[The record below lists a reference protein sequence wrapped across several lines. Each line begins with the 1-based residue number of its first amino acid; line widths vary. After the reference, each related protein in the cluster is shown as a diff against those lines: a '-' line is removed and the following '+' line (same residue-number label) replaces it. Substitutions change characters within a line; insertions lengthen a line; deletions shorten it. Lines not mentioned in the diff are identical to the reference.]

1 MKVLLWE
8 SLHEDQCKSPKLKS
22 FGGKAKYFSPRAR
35 LRGWLGYELPFDR
48 HDWIVDRWRS
58 SNQNTASSHVT
69 TVLTS
74 DWLARCGKEVRYII
88 DYYDGDMEPGS
99 HRFAQLDVRPAMD
112 SFEAVADRVKV
123 GELHSSHNPQVMIIS

>member
-1 MKVLLWE
+1 MQKQSTFGCYHTEAAGLLPNDV
-8 SLHEDQCKSPKLKS
+8 HVIDLK
-22 FGGKAKYFSPRAR
+22 
-35 LRGWLGYELPFDR
+35 E
-48 HDWIVDRWRS
+48 VT
-58 SNQNTASSHVT
+58 NQNTASSHVT
-69 TVLTS
+69 TVFTS

-123 GELHSSHNPQVMIIS
+123 GQLGQFP

>member
-1 MKVLLWE
+1 ME
-8 SLHEDQCKSPKLKS
+8 TSQSEHGITSRD
-22 FGGKAKYFSPRAR
+22 
-35 LRGWLGYELPFDR
+35 
-48 HDWIVDRWRS
+48 
-58 SNQNTASSHVT
+58 

-123 GELHSSHNPQVMIIS
+123 GQLRPHHHHPIKL